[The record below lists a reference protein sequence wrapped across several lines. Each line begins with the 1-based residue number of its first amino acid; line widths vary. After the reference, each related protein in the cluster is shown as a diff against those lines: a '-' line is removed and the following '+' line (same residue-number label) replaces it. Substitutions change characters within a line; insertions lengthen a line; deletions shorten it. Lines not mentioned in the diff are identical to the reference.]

1 MTPGSIDF
9 CFSISSNEG
18 LIIFLLMCSLVGG
31 LARLMEQ
38 LVRLPGG
45 TFRFTSVILSSMNVG
60 LEGIMDWKF

>member
-1 MTPGSIDF
+1 
-9 CFSISSNEG
+9 
-18 LIIFLLMCSLVGG
+18 
-31 LARLMEQ
+31 MEQ